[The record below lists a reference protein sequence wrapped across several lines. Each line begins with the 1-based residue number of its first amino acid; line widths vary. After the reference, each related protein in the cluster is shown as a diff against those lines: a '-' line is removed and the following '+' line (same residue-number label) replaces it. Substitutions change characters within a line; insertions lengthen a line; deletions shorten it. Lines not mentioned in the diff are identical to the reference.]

1 MDVVLR
7 FLGIQLLARA
17 VARLPEAWARLA
29 TAVLLVVVNLLPIW
43 AVLQGRAGMGDVFL
57 VYWVENVVV
66 WLCGIVQVA
75 TAEGPDTMGGDPVP
89 RVGLDR
95 FFALHYGVF
104 TLAHGVFAVAMAV
117 LVGLVGGLGQ
127 LLLLSVLI
135 AASRVVSLAV
145 NWFGRGERLVVGPA
159 QAALAPYP
167 RMLVLH
173 VGIIVGFVLIGG
185 PSAFDH
191 GAQVH
196 AVAVLCVLKTAVDLA
211 FHLLTHRRRQVAVPA
226 V

>member
-17 VARLPEAWARLA
+17 AARLPGGWARLA

-75 TAEGPDTMGGDPVP
+75 TAEGPDTVGGDRVP
-89 RVGLDR
+89 RARLDR
-95 FFALHYGVF
+95 FFALHYGAF

-117 LVGLVGGLGQ
+117 LV
-127 LLLLSVLI
+127 LSLI
-135 AASRVVSLAV
+135 
-145 NWFGRGERLVVGPA
+145 
-159 QAALAPYP
+159 
-167 RMLVLH
+167 H
-173 VGIIVGFVLIGG
+173 I
-185 PSAFDH
+185 
-191 GAQVH
+191 
-196 AVAVLCVLKTAVDLA
+196 
-211 FHLLTHRRRQVAVPA
+211 
-226 V
+226 